1 MDLREELSGLVELF
15 EREGVDYALC
25 GGLAVAFHGYARFT
39 KDIDL
44 LVQRGDVERIT
55 EIVRQLDFTVSTG
68 QMQFGVGTDQPREVH
83 SISKLGDDEVLT
95 LDLVVVTPALA
106 PVWRDREVFEWEGRR
121 IKVVSAEG
129 LATMKRL
136 AGRYQDL
143 LDLKMLGFE
152 SGCAGRRPLT

>member
-1 MDLREELSGLVELF
+1 MDLREELSRLVDLL

-44 LVQRGDVERIT
+44 LVERGDIERIT
-55 EIVRQLDFTVSTG
+55 ELVRQLDFTVSTG
-68 QMQFGVGTDQPREVH
+68 PMPFGVGTDHPREVH
-83 SISKLGDDEVLT
+83 RISKLGDDEVLT
-95 LDLVVVTPALA
+95 LDLVVVTPALEQ
-106 PVWRDREVFEWEGRR
+106 VWSDRELFEWQDRR

-136 AGRYQDL
+136 AGRDQDL

-152 SGCAGRRPLT
+152 RDDDAQDDDT